1 MNIPAPLYTF
11 CPVTTKNRI
20 PAKKM
25 QKNSQ
30 KHLTEKQRCAIIPAY
45 FKYCEGI
52 TLSMRTAQRVD
63 GWCKSTCRYSAVSLL
78 SRASEPAYAAV
89 RGYGCPVTMAD
100 GLI

>member
-1 MNIPAPLYTF
+1 MKIHKKKAKNQIKLLTF
-11 CPVTTKNRI
+11 KGG
-20 PAKKM
+20 
-25 QKNSQ
+25 
-30 KHLTEKQRCAIIPAY
+30 CAIICAY